1 MSAATP
7 APRTHEAFRPAAVS
21 QIGPTGL
28 FGGRLCLEFTS
39 FQGNPGR
46 DASFSSSQQDLCVPK
61 VYMFMPKQMP
71 SPRTRDLTIRPNT
84 LGLKVSPEM
93 LQMPSQV
100 AMALSQLGR

>member
-1 MSAATP
+1 
-7 APRTHEAFRPAAVS
+7 
-21 QIGPTGL
+21 
-28 FGGRLCLEFTS
+28 
-39 FQGNPGR
+39 
-46 DASFSSSQQDLCVPK
+46 
-61 VYMFMPKQMP
+61 MFMPKQMP